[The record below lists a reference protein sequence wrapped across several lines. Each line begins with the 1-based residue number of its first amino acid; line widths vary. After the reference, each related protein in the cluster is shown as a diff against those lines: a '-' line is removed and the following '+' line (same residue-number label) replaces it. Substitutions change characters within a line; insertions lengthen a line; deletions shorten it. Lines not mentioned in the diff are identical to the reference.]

1 MAGTDSSTG
10 SFLNA
15 DSLSA
20 GPWQAFERLIARLM
34 LARGFRDVR
43 LVGGSGD
50 LGADVLGTH
59 EGVRWVVQCKF
70 SQSGSISPR
79 AFDEVIRA
87 AETYG
92 CERMLLAIS
101 CLAPVALRDAHRDYQ
116 RRGYGVDLLDADEL
130 LRLANDTLEYPP
142 ARRKLYDYQIE
153 AVRLLDEALA
163 ETRRGQLVLAT
174 GLGKTVVL
182 AQLVANL
189 FSRQRLMP
197 PRVYVVAH
205 TRDLVDQLHRSFWHQ
220 LPRWIPTHRFVSGD
234 RPVSWDGLEGVVFA
248 TVQTLAAQVDEV
260 PPCGLLVIDEAHH
273 LGADS
278 FRELIRTMGPPL
290 IVGATA
296 TPWRGDGFDISEL
309 LGPPVLSYGIEDG
322 LARGFLSEIDY
333 RIHAD
338 NVDWEMIQAL
348 SENRYSL
355 PQLNR
360 RLLIP
365 TRDER
370 AVQIIC
376 RIFEDQKV
384 KRGIVYSPSLAH
396 AHSFRALLRQYDF
409 SSECVSGEMSARDRE
424 AALSR
429 FSAGEVEFVTSVD
442 LLNEGVDV
450 PDVDIVVFMR
460 ATHSRRIF
468 VQQLGRGLRVSPGKA
483 KVVVLDFVSDLKRVR
498 DVVDLDRAVRGA
510 QVESLGLGPNL
521 IDFANRTTGDFMR
534 EWVMDQAS
542 LKSRVGSSNLELPP
556 FQFPDTNPYGNV
568 Q

>member
-1 MAGTDSSTG
+1 MAGTDSCTG

-34 LARGFRDVR
+34 LARGFQDVR

-59 EGVRWVVQCKF
+59 DGVRWVVQCKF

-79 AFDEVIRA
+79 AFDEAIRA
-87 AETYG
+87 AEAYG
-92 CERMLLAIS
+92 CERMLLTIS
-101 CLAPVALRDAHRDYQ
+101 CRAPVALRDAHCDYL

-130 LRLANDTLEYPP
+130 LRLAEDTSEYPP
-142 ARRKLYDYQIE
+142 ARRELYDYQVE
-153 AVRLLDEALA
+153 AVGLLDEALA
-163 ETRRGQLVLAT
+163 ETCRGQLVLAT

-189 FSRQRLMP
+189 FSRQRLRP
-197 PRVYVVAH
+197 ARVYVVAH

-220 LPRWIPTHRFVSGD
+220 LPQWIPTHRCVSGD
-234 RPVSWDGLEGVVFA
+234 RPISWEGLEGVVFA
-248 TVQTLAAQVDEV
+248 TVQTLSAQVEEV
-260 PPCGLLVIDEAHH
+260 PPCGLLVMDEAHH

-278 FRELIRTMGPPL
+278 FRNLIRTMNPPL

-338 NVDWEMIQAL
+338 DLDWKMIQEL

-360 RLLIP
+360 RLLVP

-370 AVQIIC
+370 AVRIIR
-376 RIFEDQKV
+376 RIFEEQEL
-384 KRGIVYSPSLAH
+384 KRGIVYSPSLVH
-396 AHSFRALLRQYDF
+396 ARSFRALLRQYDF
-409 SSECVSGEMSARDRE
+409 RCECVSGEMTARDRE

-429 FSAGEVEFVTSVD
+429 FSAGEVDFVTSVD

-450 PDVDIVVFMR
+450 PDVDLVVFMR
-460 ATHSRRIF
+460 STHSRRIF
-468 VQQLGRGLRVSPGKA
+468 VQQLGRGLRVAPGKT
-483 KVVVLDFVSDLKRVR
+483 KVVVLDFVSSLKRIR
-498 DVVDLDRAVRGA
+498 DVAELDRAVRSR
-510 QVESLGLGPNL
+510 QVESVGLGPNL
-521 IDFANRTTGDFMR
+521 FDFTDVTAGDFMR
-534 EWVMDQAS
+534 EWIMDQAS
-542 LKSRVGSSNLELPP
+542 LKSRVGSVALGLPP
-556 FQFPDTNPYGNV
+556 FEFPDTNPYGNV

>member
-1 MAGTDSSTG
+1 MEPSDPSVG
-10 SFLNA
+10 SFLTA

-20 GPWQAFERLIARLM
+20 GPWQAFERLVARLM

-50 LGADVLGTH
+50 RGGDVLGVH

-70 SQSGSISPR
+70 SQSGSISSH
-79 AFDEVIRA
+79 AFDEVIHA
-87 AETYG
+87 ARVYG
-92 CERMLLAIS
+92 CDRMLLAVS
-101 CLAPVALRDAHRDYQ
+101 CNAPVALRNAHADYR
-116 RRGYGVDLLDADEL
+116 RRGYGVDLIDAGGIL
-130 LRLANDTLEYPP
+130 GFAADTSEYAP
-142 ARRKLYDYQIE
+142 ARRELYDYQLK
-153 AVRLLDEALA
+153 AVQLLDEALA
-163 ETRRGQLVLAT
+163 ETGRGQLVLAT

-182 AQLVANL
+182 SQLVADL
-189 FSRQRLMP
+189 FTGRRLIP

-205 TRDLVDQLHRSFWHQ
+205 TRDLVDQLHRAFWHQ
-220 LPRWIPTHRFVSGD
+220 LPRWVQTHRFVGRD
-234 RPVSWDGLEGVVFA
+234 RPVSLDTVEGVVFS
-248 TVQTLAAQVDEV
+248 TVQTLSAQVNKV

-273 LGADS
+273 LGAET
-278 FRELIRTMGPPL
+278 FLRLIRALEPPL
-290 IVGATA
+290 LAGATA
-296 TPWRGDGFDISEL
+296 TPWRGDGYDISEI
-309 LGPPVLSYGIEDG
+309 LGPPVMSYGIEDG

-338 NVDWEMIQAL
+338 DLDWEMIQQL

-370 AVQIIC
+370 AV
-376 RIFEDQKV
+376 RIVRGIFDDHGLT
-384 KRGIVYSPSLAH
+384 RGIVYSPSLVH
-396 AHSFRALLRQYDF
+396 AHGFRSLLRQYDF
-409 SSECVSGEMSARDRE
+409 RTECVSGEMSARDRE

-429 FSAGEVEFVTSVD
+429 FSAGEVDFVTSVD

-450 PDVDIVVFMR
+450 PDVDLVVFMR

-468 VQQLGRGLRVSPGKA
+468 VQQLGRGLRVAPGKA

-498 DVVDLDRAVRGA
+498 EVVDLDRAVRGA
-510 QVESLGLGPNL
+510 DVESLGLGPNL
-521 IDFANRTTGDFMR
+521 IDFADVTAGGFMR

-542 LKSRVGSSNLELPP
+542 LRSRVGSVDLELPP
-556 FQFPDTNPYGNV
+556 FEFPDTRPYGNV
-568 Q
+568 H